1 MPLKN
6 SQYNALMRDYNRK
19 QLENRRQQQERFS
32 YACKL
37 IPRLGEIDS
46 EIATRSANQAK
57 KLIAGDIAA
66 LDNLR
71 KEVALLK
78 REKYDLLAQ
87 AGLPAD
93 YLDLHYDCP
102 NCKDTGYVNGE
113 KCHCLKQAA
122 VDLLYTQSN
131 IREVLEKENFN
142 TLDFKFYSKDIHP
155 SLGRSTYDYMSDV
168 VTRCKLFA
176 QNFSREKGN
185 ILFTGTTGVGKT
197 FLSNCI
203 AKEVIDQCNS
213 VVYLTAT
220 EIFDIFAKGM
230 FSYDEDARDHI
241 DQYILDSDLLI
252 IDDLGTEL
260 ANTFTTGRLFYCIN
274 ERALRKKGT
283 IISSNLKPS
292 EIRDIYS
299 ERIASRIL
307 SSYQIITLFGNDI
320 RITKKFGKA

>member
-6 SQYNALMRDYNRK
+6 SQYNALMREYNRK
-19 QLENRRQQQERFS
+19 QLDNRRKQQERFS
-32 YACKL
+32 YACTI
-37 IPRLGEIDS
+37 IPRLSEIDA
-46 EIATRSANQAK
+46 EIATNSATQAK
-57 KLIAGDIAA
+57 KLIAGDTSA

-71 KEVALLK
+71 KKVALLK
-78 REKYDLLAQ
+78 NEKNELLIN
-87 AGLPAD
+87 AGLPVD
-93 YLDLHYDCP
+93 YLDLHYDCAD
-102 NCKDTGYVNGE
+102 CKDSGYINGA
-113 KCHCLKQAA
+113 KCHCLKQAT

-131 IREVLEKENFN
+131 IREVLKKENFN
-142 TLDFKFYSKDIHP
+142 TLDFKFYSKDTHAI
-155 SLGRSTYDYMSDV
+155 LGRSVYDYMTDIVS
-168 VTRCKLFA
+168 TCKLYTK
-176 QNFSREKGN
+176 NFTKEKGN

-203 AKEVIDQCNS
+203 AKEIIDQCNS

-230 FSYDEDARDHI
+230 FSYDEDAKDDI

-260 ANTFTTGRLFYCIN
+260 ANSFTTGRLFYCIN
-274 ERALRKKGT
+274 ERAIRKKGT

-307 SSYQIITLFGNDI
+307 SSYQVITLFGNDI